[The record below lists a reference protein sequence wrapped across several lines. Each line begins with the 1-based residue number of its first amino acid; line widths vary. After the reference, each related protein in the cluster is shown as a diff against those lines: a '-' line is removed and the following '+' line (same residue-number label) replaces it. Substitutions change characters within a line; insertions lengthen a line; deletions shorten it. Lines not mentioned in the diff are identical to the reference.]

1 MMIGAGPK
9 NVYSSMSIFW
19 IGSLSALKMPSFSS
33 GTSSSVIEKNRRYET
48 GISNASH
55 ILFIVS
61 LLGNEVFFSIL
72 QRAFA
77 EMPHFAARSF

>member
-1 MMIGAGPK
+1 
-9 NVYSSMSIFW
+9 
-19 IGSLSALKMPSFSS
+19 MPSLSS

-61 LLGNEVFFSIL
+61 LVGNDVFFSML
-72 QRAFA
+72 QSAFA
-77 EMPHFAARSF
+77 EILHFAARSFWVIFLRVLMDLIALPMSMLCC